1 MSAHARLYLFEDAAT
16 YPVLSFCVVTAAGQL
31 QGASSVTS
39 VVPRK
44 QTLREGLY
52 TGLTGETG

>member
-1 MSAHARLYLFEDAAT
+1 MCSAA
-16 YPVLSFCVVTAAGQL
+16 SFCVVTAAGQL

-52 TGLTGETG
+52 TGLTGGTA